1 MSGMMSASVGV
12 AMIAAGH
19 AHGWPVARG
28 GSASIVEALADY
40 LTERGGTIETG
51 VRVTSLAELGD
62 ADVVVLDLVPG
73 AVADIAGDRLPPR
86 VARAYRRYRHG
97 PAAFKVDLAVE
108 GGVPWTNEDC
118 RRAGTV
124 HVAGSFEEMVIAER
138 EVSRGRMPDRPFVLL
153 AQQYLADPERSVGD
167 VHPVWSYAHVP
178 SGYDG
183 DATPAVVDQI
193 ERFAPGLRQRI
204 VATAVRR
211 PDEFASYNTN
221 FVGGDI
227 IGGAN
232 TPKQIL
238 MRPRL
243 ALDPYATGIPGVY
256 ICSAATPPGAGV
268 HGMGGYNAA
277 RAALARL
284 SAAG

>member
-1 MSGMMSASVGV
+1 
-12 AMIAAGH
+12 
-19 AHGWPVARG
+19 
-28 GSASIVEALADY
+28 
-40 LTERGGTIETG
+40 
-51 VRVTSLAELGD
+51 
-62 ADVVVLDLVPG
+62 VVVLDLVPG

-138 EVSRGRMPDRPFVLL
+138 EVSRGRMPERPFVLL